1 MRQSRLNLLVA
12 LFHTPRKYRDVP
24 GQPLDEVGANV
35 LPPYSEADVEA
46 QMNAERVIE
55 AMRTRERIEQAT
67 KKGKT

>member
-24 GQPLDEVGANV
+24 GQPMDEVGLDAA
-35 LPPYSEADVEA
+35 EVEA
-46 QMNAERVIE
+46 KMNAERVTE

-67 KKGKT
+67 KKGRT

>member
-24 GQPLDEVGANV
+24 GQPMDEIGLDAAE
-35 LPPYSEADVEA
+35 VEA
-46 QMNAERVIE
+46 KMNDERVIE

-67 KKGKT
+67 KKGRT